1 MTEPPH
7 ISAFTSAPLILASR
21 ASPLAM
27 AQTAEVQ
34 HALQSAMGTLPT
46 TITPLT
52 TQGDAELDR
61 PLAEIGGKGLFVK
74 TLEQALLAGQADAAV
89 HSGKDVETALAPDT
103 AIAAILPRGD
113 RRDALVGA
121 YANLDALPKNAR
133 IGTASVRRAAALR
146 QHRPDIV
153 PVLLRGNV
161 HSRLQALEA
170 GAYDAIILAMAGLN
184 RLGITADV
192 HPLAEAEMLPAA
204 AQGAILVQ
212 APVPPKKSPKHSRQ
226 KYVQTHLAKIHDAIS
241 GAEVAA
247 ERRFLATLDGSCRT
261 PIAAS
266 AHISGDKIHFRG
278 WLAAL
283 DGSKI
288 FTDET
293 TAPVGDGENIAQEMG
308 QKLLAQAGGVL
319 P

>member
-1 MTEPPH
+1 MTQPPH

-34 HALQSAMGTLPT
+34 HALQSAMGALPT

-133 IGTASVRRAAALR
+133 IGTASVRRTAALR

-192 HPLAEAEMLPAA
+192 HPLGEEEMLPAA

-212 APVPPKKSPKHSRQ
+212 ARMPQNLRQ
-226 KYVQTHLAKIHDAIS
+226 QYVQAHLAKIHDALS

-247 ERRFLATLDGSCRT
+247 ERKFLATLDGSCRT

-266 AHISGDKIHFRG
+266 AHISGDKMHFRG
-278 WLAAL
+278 WLAAH

-293 TAPVGDGENIAQEMG
+293 TAPVGDGENIAREMG
-308 QKLLAQAGGVL
+308 LKLLEQAGGVL

>member
-34 HALQSAMGTLPT
+34 SALQSALGTLPT

-89 HSGKDVETALAPDT
+89 HSGKDVETALAPNT
-103 AIAAILPRGD
+103 EIAAILPRGD

-133 IGTASVRRAAALR
+133 IGTASVRRTAAMR
-146 QHRPDIV
+146 QHRPDIA

-161 HSRLQALEA
+161 HSRIQALEA

-192 HPLAEAEMLPAA
+192 HPLAEEEMLPAA

-212 APVPPKKSPKHSRQ
+212 APTAKNPRQ
-226 KYVQTHLAKIHDAIS
+226 KYVQAHLAKIHDAIS

-278 WLAAL
+278 WLAAH

-288 FTDET
+288 FTDAT
-293 TAPVGDGENIAQEMG
+293 TAPVGDGENIAREMG
-308 QKLLAQAGGVL
+308 QKLLEQAGGIL

>member
-1 MTEPPH
+1 
-7 ISAFTSAPLILASR
+7 
-21 ASPLAM
+21 M

-34 HALQSAMGTLPT
+34 HALQSAMGALPT
-46 TITPLT
+46 AITPLT
-52 TQGDAELDR
+52 TQGDAELNR
-61 PLAEIGGKGLFVK
+61 SLAEIGGKGLFVK

-103 AIAAILPRGD
+103 AIAAILPRSD

-133 IGTASVRRAAALR
+133 IGTASVRRTAALR
-146 QHRPDIV
+146 QHRPDIE

-161 HSRLQALEA
+161 HSRIQALEA

-212 APVPPKKSPKHSRQ
+212 ARMPQNLRQ
-226 KYVQTHLAKIHDAIS
+226 KYVQAHLAKIHDAIS

-288 FTDET
+288 FTDEI
-293 TAPVGDGENIAQEMG
+293 TAPVGDGENIAREMG
-308 QKLLAQAGGVL
+308 QKLLEQAGGIL

>member
-1 MTEPPH
+1 MTQPPH
-7 ISAFTSAPLILASR
+7 ISEFAAAPLILASR

-27 AQTAEVQ
+27 AQSAEVQ
-34 HALQSAMGTLPT
+34 ATLGTLPT

-52 TQGDAELDR
+52 TQGDAVLDK

-74 TLEQALLAGQADAAV
+74 TLEHALLAGQADAAV
-89 HSGKDVETALAPDT
+89 HSGKDVETTLAPNS

-121 YANLDALPKNAR
+121 YAHLDALPKNAR
-133 IGTASVRRAAALR
+133 IGTASVRRAAAIR
-146 QHRPDIV
+146 QRRPDV
-153 PVLLRGNV
+153 HAVLLRGNV
-161 HSRLQALEA
+161 HSRIQALYD

-184 RLGITADV
+184 RLGISADV
-192 HPLAEAEMLPAA
+192 HPLGEDEMLPAA

-212 APVPPKKSPKHSRQ
+212 ARVPQNSRQ
-226 KYVQTHLAKIHDAIS
+226 QYVQTHLAKIHDAIS

-266 AHISGDKIHFRG
+266 AHISGDKMRFRG
-278 WLAAL
+278 WLASH
-283 DGSKI
+283 DGRKI

-293 TAPVGDGENIAQEMG
+293 TASSSDGEKIAQEMG
-308 QKLLAQAGGVL
+308 RTLLEQAGGVL

>member
-1 MTEPPH
+1 MTQPPH

-34 HALQSAMGTLPT
+34 HALQSAMGALPT

-89 HSGKDVETALAPDT
+89 HSGKDVETALAPNT
-103 AIAAILPRGD
+103 EIAAILPRGD

-133 IGTASVRRAAALR
+133 IGTASVRRTAAMR
-146 QHRPDIV
+146 QHRPDIA

-161 HSRLQALEA
+161 HSRIQALEA

-192 HPLAEAEMLPAA
+192 HPLAEEEMLPAA

-212 APVPPKKSPKHSRQ
+212 TPTAKNPRQ
-226 KYVQTHLAKIHDAIS
+226 QYVQTHLAKIHDAIS

-278 WLAAL
+278 WLAAH

-288 FTDET
+288 FTDAT
-293 TAPVGDGENIAQEMG
+293 TAPVGDGENIAREMG
-308 QKLLAQAGGVL
+308 QKLLEQAGGIL

>member
-34 HALQSAMGTLPT
+34 SALQSTMGALPT

-52 TQGDAELDR
+52 TQGDAELKK

-89 HSGKDVETALAPDT
+89 HSGKDVETALAPNT

-133 IGTASVRRAAALR
+133 IGTASVRRTAALR
-146 QHRPDIV
+146 QHRPDIA

-212 APVPPKKSPKHSRQ
+212 ARMPQNLRQ
-226 KYVQTHLAKIHDAIS
+226 KYVQAHLVKIHDAIS

-266 AHISGDKIHFRG
+266 AHISGDKMHFRG
-278 WLAAL
+278 WLAAH

-288 FTDET
+288 FTDAT

-308 QKLLAQAGGVL
+308 LKLLEQAGGVL

>member
-1 MTEPPH
+1 MTQPPH
-7 ISAFTSAPLILASR
+7 ILEFKSAPLTLASR

-27 AQTAEVQ
+27 AQSGAVQ
-34 HALQSAMGTLPT
+34 SALQSAMGALPT
-46 TITPLT
+46 AITPLT
-52 TQGDAELDR
+52 TQGDAVLDK

-89 HSGKDVETALAPDT
+89 HSGKDVETALAANT
-103 AIAAILPRGD
+103 EIAAILPRGD

-146 QHRPDIV
+146 QHRPDIA

-161 HSRLQALEA
+161 HSRIQALQT

-212 APVPPKKSPKHSRQ
+212 ARTPQNPRQ
-226 KYVQTHLAKIHDAIS
+226 QYVQAHLAKIHDAIT
-241 GAEVAA
+241 GVEVAA
-247 ERRFLATLDGSCRT
+247 ERAFLATLDGSCRT

-266 AHISGDKIHFRG
+266 AHITGEKMRFCG
-278 WLAAL
+278 WLASL

-288 FTDET
+288 FTDEA
-293 TAPVGDGENIAQEMG
+293 TAPVSDGENIAREMG
-308 QKLLAQAGGVL
+308 RKLLEQAGGML

>member
-34 HALQSAMGTLPT
+34 SALQSALGTLPT

-133 IGTASVRRAAALR
+133 IGTASVRRTAALR

-192 HPLAEAEMLPAA
+192 HPLGEQEMLPAA

-212 APVPPKKSPKHSRQ
+212 ALVPKKPRQ
-226 KYVQTHLAKIHDAIS
+226 QYVQTHLAKIHDAIS

-247 ERRFLATLDGSCRT
+247 ERRFLAALDGSCRT

-266 AHISGDKIHFRG
+266 AHISGDKMHFRG

-288 FTDET
+288 FTDAT
-293 TAPVGDGENIAQEMG
+293 TAPVGDGESIAQEMG
-308 QKLLAQAGGVL
+308 LKLLEQAGGVL

>member
-34 HALQSAMGTLPT
+34 QALGALPT

-52 TQGDAELDR
+52 TQGDAELNR
-61 PLAEIGGKGLFVK
+61 SLAEIGGKGLFVK
-74 TLEQALLAGQADAAV
+74 TLEKTLLAGQADAAV
-89 HSGKDVETALAPDT
+89 HSGKDVETALAPNT

-133 IGTASVRRAAALR
+133 IGTASVRRTAAMR
-146 QHRPDIV
+146 QHRPDIA

-192 HPLAEAEMLPAA
+192 HPLGEEEMLPAA

-212 APVPPKKSPKHSRQ
+212 ARMPQNLRQ
-226 KYVQTHLAKIHDAIS
+226 QYVQAHLAKIHDAIS

-288 FTDET
+288 FTDAT

-308 QKLLAQAGGVL
+308 LKLLEQAGGVL

>member
-27 AQTAEVQ
+27 AQSVEVQ
-34 HALQSAMGTLPT
+34 QALGALPT

-52 TQGDAELDR
+52 TQGDAELNR
-61 PLAEIGGKGLFVK
+61 SLAEIGGKGLFVK
-74 TLEQALLAGQADAAV
+74 TLEKTLLAGQADAAV
-89 HSGKDVETALAPDT
+89 HSGKDVETALAPNT

-133 IGTASVRRAAALR
+133 IGTASVRRTAALR

-192 HPLAEAEMLPAA
+192 HPLGEHEMLPAA

-212 APVPPKKSPKHSRQ
+212 ALVPKKPRQ
-226 KYVQTHLAKIHDAIS
+226 KYVQAHLAKIHDAIS

-288 FTDET
+288 FTDAT
-293 TAPVGDGENIAQEMG
+293 TAPVGDGENIAREMG
-308 QKLLAQAGGVL
+308 LKLLEQAGGVL

>member
-7 ISAFTSAPLILASR
+7 ISAFTSAPLTLASR

-34 HALQSAMGTLPT
+34 SALGTLPT
-46 TITPLT
+46 AITPLT
-52 TQGDAELDR
+52 TQGDAELKK

-103 AIAAILPRGD
+103 EIAAILPRGD

-133 IGTASVRRAAALR
+133 IGTASVRRTAALR
-146 QHRPDIV
+146 QHRPDIA

-161 HSRLQALEA
+161 HSRIQALEA

-192 HPLAEAEMLPAA
+192 HPLGEAEMLPAA

-212 APVPPKKSPKHSRQ
+212 ARIPPKKSPKHPRQ
-226 KYVQTHLAKIHDAIS
+226 KYVQTHLTKIHDALS

-278 WLAAL
+278 WLAAH

-293 TAPVGDGENIAQEMG
+293 TAPVGDGENIAREMG
-308 QKLLAQAGGVL
+308 LKLLEQAGGVL